1 MSKGYAKS
9 NGKIWLFVNHGFD
22 VTEVRNSEQQ
32 LSILIKNQTS
42 NLIIWVTIV
51 YAKCDTTQR
60 IELWEELSQIVDGL
74 DHPWIIRGNFN
85 VVLNGDE
92 KIDGLPVRY
101 KGSPFTWWNGR
112 AIKKVKTALASWSR
126 ETYGDIF
133 KQLIISE
140 EIAAIKEKN
149 FEEFPSSEN
158 RDSSAIVH
166 IIEGKWELPWSV
178 VFEVGIIKRLRR
190 DISASEI
197 PSEGKKILNLENVGT
212 PYIRRHIQE

>member
-1 MSKGYAKS
+1 MKALIWNIRSVRTQNAFQRVQMLHNFHKFNFVALMDPLHVRELNRYNRRLKMSKGYAKS

-92 KIDGLPVRY
+92 KIDGLPVM
-101 KGSPFTWWNGR
+101 GH
-112 AIKKVKTALASWSR
+112 
-126 ETYGDIF
+126 
-133 KQLIISE
+133 
-140 EIAAIKEKN
+140 EIEDFQNCI
-149 FEEFPSSEN
+149 
-158 RDSSAIVH
+158 
-166 IIEGKWELPWSV
+166 
-178 VFEVGIIKRLRR
+178 
-190 DISASEI
+190 
-197 PSEGKKILNLENVGT
+197 
-212 PYIRRHIQE
+212 